1 MASGHDAFT
10 DVVTSPS
17 RRERYEAEGLWTDHT
32 LAGRA
37 LEHADSAGDEVAVI
51 DEHGSYTFGRLASDA
66 LALAGELR
74 ARGVGAGDVVSI
86 QLPNRYEL
94 VVCAVAAQA
103 LGCVINPLLPNYRE
117 RELGTIFAV
126 ARPAVVVTPTEYRGF
141 DHIGLVAAM
150 GYRGLHLTVGDGGA
164 IDDGP
169 LSYEAAVDAGR
180 SHPLPT
186 SDIGSVAAASVSEVI
201 FTSGTEAAP
210 KAVMHTEQTANFS
223 VRDAY
228 DDLGMG
234 PDDVVWMPSP
244 LGHSTGF
251 NYGMRFAVYH
261 GLPLVLQDRWD
272 PDHAVELVER
282 HRCSY
287 TLAATTFLSDLVAAA
302 RRHPADL
309 SSMTR
314 FGCGGAAVPPSLV
327 DAAAELGIT
336 VLRLY
341 GSTEV
346 LVATWNR
353 PWSSVEQRRDTDGAP
368 MSHVDVRIDHEVEA
382 QPVSGAGEILVRGP
396 NTAVGFYRDPE
407 RTART
412 FTSDGWVRSGDVG
425 VMSPDGHL
433 SVVGRLKEIII
444 RGGVNIAPREIED
457 IIRGFDDVE
466 AVAIVGVPDD
476 RLGER
481 ACACV
486 VPSDGVSI
494 DLETITDRL
503 RALGVATYKLPEVLH
518 VVEQLPTTASGKI
531 QKPILLQQVLEARDR
546 EGRADD

>member
-1 MASGHDAFT
+1 MASRDDAFT
-10 DVVTSPS
+10 DVVTPPS
-17 RRERYEAEGLWTDHT
+17 RRERYEAEGLWTDDT

-37 LEHADSAGDEVAVI
+37 LAHAGSDGDKVAVV
-51 DEHGSYTFGRLASDA
+51 DEAGSYTFGRLAADS

-74 ARGVGAGDVVSI
+74 ARGVGAGDAVSI

-117 RELGTIFAV
+117 RELDTIFAV

-141 DHIGLVAAM
+141 DHVGLVAAM
-150 GYRGLHLTVGDGGA
+150 DYDGLHVTVGADGPGG
-164 IDDGP
+164 DGP
-169 LSYEAAVDAGR
+169 LAYEAAVDSGR
-180 SHPLPT
+180 SRPLSPA
-186 SDIGSVAAASVSEVI
+186 DVGSVVAAGVSEVI

-223 VRDAY
+223 VRVAY

-261 GLPLVLQDRWD
+261 GLTLVLQDRWD
-272 PDHAVELVER
+272 PDHAVQLIER

-302 RRHPADL
+302 RRRSADV
-309 SSMTR
+309 SSMVR
-314 FGCGGAAVPPSLV
+314 FGCGGAAVPPALV
-327 DAAAELGIT
+327 DAAAEVGIT

-353 PWSSVEQRRDTDGAP
+353 TSSSAGQRRDTDGAP
-368 MSHVDVRIDHEVEA
+368 MSHVDVRIDDEVEA

-425 VMSPDGHL
+425 VMSSDGHL

-486 VPSDGVSI
+486 VPAAGASI
-494 DLETITDRL
+494 DLASITDRL
-503 RALGVATYKLPEVLH
+503 RAHGVATYKLPEVLH
-518 VVEQLPTTASGKI
+518 VVDQLPTTASGKI

-546 EGRADD
+546 EAHDD